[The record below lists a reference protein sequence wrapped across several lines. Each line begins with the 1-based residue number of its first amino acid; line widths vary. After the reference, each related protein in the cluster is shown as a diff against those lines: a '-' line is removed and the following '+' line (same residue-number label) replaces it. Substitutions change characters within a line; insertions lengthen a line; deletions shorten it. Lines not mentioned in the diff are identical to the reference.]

1 MFGKIA
7 ASCIALLVTVGCA
20 YPQSD
25 RMQDPAAPD
34 TIPMYTVAD
43 CMPGEDFRRYL
54 IQNFSHEPLLLG
66 YGFIVVVQEDGTET
80 VAEGAMFLTANLET
94 GTWSVSI
101 TFEDDMSCNVISGFE
116 LQPMTYGPPGIDL

>member
-7 ASCIALLVTVGCA
+7 ASCIALLVTAGCA
-20 YPQSD
+20 YPQSGNLPD
-25 RMQDPAAPD
+25 EAAPD

-54 IQNFSHEPLLLG
+54 IQNFGHEPLLLG
-66 YGFIVVVQEDGTET
+66 YGFVVVIQEDGTET

-101 TFEDDMSCNVISGFE
+101 TFEDDMSCNVISGLD
-116 LQPMTYGPPGIDL
+116 LQPMSYGPPGIDL

>member
-1 MFGKIA
+1 MFNKFA
-7 ASCIALLVTVGCA
+7 ASFLALLVTAGCA

-25 RMQDPAAPD
+25 RMQDPAAPN

-43 CMPGEDFRRYL
+43 CMPGEEFRNY
-54 IQNFSHEPLLLG
+54 IVQNFGHQPLLLG
-66 YGFIVVVQEDGTET
+66 YGFVVVVQEDGAET
-80 VAEGAMFLTANLET
+80 VADGAMFLTANLET

-101 TFEDDMSCNVISGFE
+101 TFEDDTICNLISGFE